1 MGYLFLLS
9 RSQREVRNLP
19 SSFILRRASWFLSG
33 ALAGHLNA
41 VQCSPGVRRFFEQQL
56 FKLLAVRLPHLR
68 RCPEVRQRF
77 MCVVAQNLVSSYE
90 ESGKKDDRY
99 FSITHIQKTS
109 FNSRVHFLGTRPVVL
124 PEPCSASSVSL

>member
-56 FKLLAVRLPHLR
+56 FQAPGSEAPSLEALPR
-68 RCPEVRQRF
+68 GAAEVHVCGR
-77 MCVVAQNLVSSYE
+77 A

-109 FNSRVHFLGTRPVVL
+109 FNSRVHFWGTLPVV
-124 PEPCSASSVSL
+124 